1 MVLDTKEEGDE
12 EKEEG
17 EVNEDEEQVRE
28 EEDEE
33 EGEMETTGNDEVNLE
48 GLNCIIGIGGIRTK
62 KLNLVIRRKA
72 KKVGGNFENC
82 L

>member
-1 MVLDTKEEGDE
+1 MVLDTKEEEEGDE

-17 EVNEDEEQVRE
+17 EGNEDDEQVRE
-28 EEDEE
+28 EEE

-48 GLNCIIGIGGIRTK
+48 GLNGIIWDIRK